1 MRILQGARGI
11 TPPGM
16 NPVGGRQQEAKIH
29 SGSHGDVEERAQA
42 SRMKVALITEVT
54 VRAAER

>member
-1 MRILQGARGI
+1 
-11 TPPGM
+11 M

-42 SRMKVALITEVT
+42 SSMKVALITEVT